1 MKQRGFPTVPEWS
14 RSGSCSKCI
23 RTKNTERGN
32 VLTAKTLARKIAQF
46 ALTKKASDVVIVD
59 LRTITPVTDFFVICS
74 ADSDTQVKAIA
85 DAVRS
90 GMEKFGHEAWH
101 KEGYS
106 HLNWV
111 LLDYVDVVTHIFRKE
126 VRSFYNLERLWGDA
140 KFERVLD
147 KPAKV
152 LTTRVGKAGRSPRKQ
167 SS

>member
-1 MKQRGFPTVPEWS
+1 
-14 RSGSCSKCI
+14 
-23 RTKNTERGN
+23 
-32 VLTAKTLARKIAQF
+32 LTAKTLARKIAQF

-85 DAVRS
+85 DAVTG
-90 GMEKFGHEAWH
+90 GMEKLGHEAWH
-101 KEGYS
+101 NEGYS

-111 LLDYVDVVTHIFRKE
+111 LLDYVDVVAHIFRKE

-140 KFERVLD
+140 KFERVMD
-147 KPAKV
+147 RP
-152 LTTRVGKAGRSPRKQ
+152 TRVARTRVAGAGRTLGRK

>member
-1 MKQRGFPTVPEWS
+1 
-14 RSGSCSKCI
+14 
-23 RTKNTERGN
+23 
-32 VLTAKTLARKIAQF
+32 LTAKTLARKIAQF

-59 LRTITPVTDFFVICS
+59 LRSITPVTDFFVICS

-90 GMEKFGHEAWH
+90 GMEKFGLEAWH
-101 KEGYS
+101 SEGYS

-111 LLDYVDVVTHIFRKE
+111 LLDYVDVVAHIFRRE
-126 VRSFYNLERLWGDA
+126 VRDFYNLERLWGDA

-147 KPAKV
+147 KPARV
-152 LTTRVGKAGRSPRKQ
+152 SRTRVGKVDRSPRKQ